1 MKSDTT
7 LVQLNCDQKIENK
20 RNLAEVSQVFKN
32 NQKLHRKKQF
42 LKLKTFSFISV
53 FIKQTIPF
61 LRQINVKNVIPF
73 SIRCRYSN
81 PRPFKHES
89 SSITT
94 RPGLPPKN
102 SRLLVTYKQCD
113 QIWRFIGLWATFQS
127 LWQQLI
133 WPNISHS

>member
-1 MKSDTT
+1 MTRK
-7 LVQLNCDQKIENK
+7 LKIKEIWL
-20 RNLAEVSQVFKN
+20 RLAKVFKN

-81 PRPFKHES
+81 PRPSKHES

-113 QIWRFIGLWATFQS
+113 QIWRFIGRWATFQS